1 MDNQQ
6 GPLDKFL
13 QENSIM
19 YKGVDGNAYN
29 TQLDEYYIEKDGYSS
44 QLNQGDNGSG
54 NCSPCYNPN
63 PPWWCSDPSNACYDA
78 SVPIDGALPILMLA
92 GFLLA
97 VFSFRSRVMLTSS

>member
-19 YKGVDGNAYN
+19 YKGVDGNVFN
-29 TQLDEYYIEKDGYSS
+29 TQLDEYYIEREGYS
-44 QLNQGDNGSG
+44 NQFSEDNGSG

-63 PPWWCSDPSNACYDA
+63 PPWWCSDPNNSCYDA

-97 VFSFRSRVMLTSS
+97 ALTLRSRVMLTSS